1 MARYIDL
8 DNPEFPKSY
17 YQGNFGNDDF
27 ARGWNTCLDAVIHHQ
42 PTADV
47 APRSE
52 VAREIF
58 GEIEAEIYD
67 ALQSNYSV
75 RTTRMKKHPVGYSSE
90 YIDHLDGKIQALRG
104 IGDFIEELKQKY
116 TEEQK

>member
-42 PTADV
+42 PPADV

-52 VAREIF
+52 VAREIID
-58 GEIEAEIYD
+58 EIRRTID
-67 ALQSNYSV
+67 ANA
-75 RTTRMKKHPVGYSSE
+75 KVGLSS
-90 YIDHLDGKIQALRG
+90 AL
-104 IGDFIEELKQKY
+104 ILAAINNELVFL
-116 TEEQK
+116 EQK